1 MANRTTYEILA
12 KTKGFKD
19 SEKQVNGLNG
29 ALGGLAQKALA
40 VGGAYFGAR
49 ALLDGVNAS
58 IEAFGKQ
65 ELAEKK
71 LEQALGK
78 TSTALL
84 NQASALQK
92 VTTFG
97 DEAIIAQQAFLA
109 SVGMTEEQIKDIL
122 PVAADLAAATG
133 MTLESAVRNTAK
145 TFSGLAGELG
155 ELVPQLRDLTAEQ
168 MKAGDAVKVMAD
180 LFGGAATAETQTFT
194 GQIMQLQNVFGDF
207 AEDIGRH
214 LVESGA
220 MKSVITWAKDA
231 SEAYLFFT
239 GQLTANKEVVK
250 PYAEEIATLETQMGA
265 INERMIANA
274 ELSSN
279 DNEIKERAI
288 ALGKTEA
295 EVRQLL
301 IDANT
306 RDAVL
311 FMRKKEEQ
319 ESFLGLQQ
327 RTIDGTAVE
336 ILEIEKLEVKVNNHT
351 EGIKKLNQ
359 ATEDYGTISR
369 VQLNAIKMLKKADLG
384 SIYAG
389 AAKDIA
395 SAVGANDEFMQGVT
409 IAQAIADTYAGA
421 NRALAQ
427 GGMFGTAS
435 AIAIVAA
442 GLANVRQINQAY
454 KNKQKQPAQYGFEGV
469 VDEPTQFTV
478 GEGGAAEYVSVQP
491 MEGVNNAGGQGIN
504 INISGNVMS
513 DDFVSEELAEKI
525 SEAVR
530 KGVSFGMN

>member
-12 KTKGFKD
+12 KTKGFKN
-19 SEKQVNGLNG
+19 SEKQVKGLNG
-29 ALGGLAQKALA
+29 ALGGLAKQALA

-58 IEAFGKQ
+58 IEAFGQQ

-71 LEQALGK
+71 LEQALGR

-84 NQASALQK
+84 NQASALQS

-109 SVGMTEEQIKDIL
+109 SLDMTEEQIEEIL

-133 MTLESAVRNTAK
+133 MSLESAVRNTAK

-180 LFGGAATAETQTFT
+180 LFGGAASAEAETFT
-194 GQIMQLQNVFGDF
+194 GKIQRAKLVMGDM
-207 AEDIGRH
+207 AEDIGSKIAPA
-214 LVESGA
+214 VESLADAFLLLFDPSQNPLERQIELNEKYIERLEQTGDMLSVSAGA
-220 MKSVITWAKDA
+220 QS
-231 SEAYLFFT
+231 
-239 GQLTANKEVVK
+239 
-250 PYAEEIATLETQMGA
+250 
-265 INERMIANA
+265 
-274 ELSSN
+274 
-279 DNEIKERAI
+279 
-288 ALGKTEA
+288 
-295 EVRQLL
+295 
-301 IDANT
+301 
-306 RDAVL
+306 
-311 FMRKKEEQ
+311 
-319 ESFLGLQQ
+319 
-327 RTIDGTAVE
+327 
-336 ILEIEKLEVKVNNHT
+336 KVNDLKAENIRLQ
-351 EGIKKLNQ
+351 E
-359 ATEDYGTISR
+359 
-369 VQLNAIKMLKKADLG
+369 QLNAIDEDGFTNVEDQIGQRDLIIKQIEDVDAKTFNYGLNLKKLNSETEQFNDFSKQQALAIKMLEKADLG
-384 SIYAG
+384 QIYVG

-454 KNKQKQPAQYGFEGV
+454 KNKQKKQGAQYGFEGV

-491 MEGVNNAGGQGIN
+491 MEGVNNAGGGGIN

-513 DDFVSEELAEKI
+513 EQFVEEELAERI

-530 KGVSFGMN
+530 KGVDFGMS